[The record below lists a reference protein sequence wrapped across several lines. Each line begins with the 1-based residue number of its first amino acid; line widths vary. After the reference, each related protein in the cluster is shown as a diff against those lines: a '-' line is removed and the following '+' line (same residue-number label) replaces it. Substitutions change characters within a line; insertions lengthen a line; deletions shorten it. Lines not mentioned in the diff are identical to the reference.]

1 MDLLMHNRKHSI
13 QATSIK
19 YNISKRVLIIKKMKI
34 NSRVKTFKLLHF
46 MAPKKIKL
54 ANFCKKMSQMIL
66 KINNKCKLKIMDWMI
81 ALERAIYIKVE
92 ESTKIFI
99 KMKN

>member
-13 QATSIK
+13 QAPSIK
-19 YNISKRVLIIKKMKI
+19 YNISKRVLIIKKMSI
-34 NSRVKTFKLLHF
+34 SSRVKTFKLLHF

-66 KINNKCKLKIMDWMI
+66 KINNKCKLKIMD
-81 ALERAIYIKVE
+81 
-92 ESTKIFI
+92 
-99 KMKN
+99 